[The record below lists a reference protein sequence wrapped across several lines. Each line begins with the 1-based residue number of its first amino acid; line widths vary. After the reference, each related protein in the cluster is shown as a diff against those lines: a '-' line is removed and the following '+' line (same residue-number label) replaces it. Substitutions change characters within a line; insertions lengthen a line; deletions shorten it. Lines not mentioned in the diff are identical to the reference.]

1 MKTILTALLL
11 VLSGL
16 ELMAQI
22 SPVAPS
28 TAPPGPPPNLYNNLP
43 SNRLPGTG
51 INPRRQRN
59 NALGTPNNGL
69 PPAYTPGFPPGYA
82 SAPAAA
88 NAQPE
93 ETIPP
98 GMIDFQGVD
107 VSQVL
112 DVYAKLVNRTVL
124 RAALPDAKIVLKT
137 QTPLTKTEAIEA
149 LQAVLALNNISV
161 INIGDKF
168 VKVAQSDQA
177 NFMGAAINTSDAT
190 NLPDLGSYVT
200 HITQLR
206 YVKPS
211 VMVPLITPFAKL
223 PNAVYAIDDNGILVI
238 RDYAENVKRML
249 EMISKIDVSVPA
261 EYISEVIPIRYAK
274 VEDIASA
281 LQSLGGSGGST
292 VSIGGGT
299 SGGRISGLSGGN
311 TGTGISGFGGGGGV
325 NGYQSGSSGINGF
338 GGAGGSTGSA
348 FGNRTSTAN
357 GTATTGGGTFAQR
370 LNNVINQANGGGSS
384 KDQIQLFGQTKIIP
398 DDSSSSLL
406 IFATRQDMVMIK
418 DIISKL
424 DVPLAQVLIEAVI
437 MDVTLGSTFNLGFAA
452 QQNPKAFTGGNI
464 TNAVIGG
471 GGFNNGPGILN
482 FLTGSLSG
490 TNSSTATTGA
500 SALSSAL
507 TPGGG
512 LSYFGNIGP
521 NFDVAVNAAASDNNA
536 TVIQRP
542 RIQTSQAKPAQ
553 FFVGETVPY
562 VTSTYNGGGT
572 FGNSSSYSQLSVGVE
587 LDVTPYINPD
597 GLVVMDI
604 QQEIDDLDGSTPIT
618 GVGNVPNTTK
628 RTLNAEMAVRDRD
641 TVMLGGFIRSDKS
654 TARSGVPFLQDIPLL
669 GELFAS
675 RADSKDREELIVLMR
690 PTVLKTPELAAENT
704 IKEGQRLPGVSAAAA
719 DDASYE
725 RSLIDAERKKEAR
738 SLKEGHPADGF
749 YNMVMPPEETN
760 NAAPVI
766 NDDNTST
773 TPTNAPVPITTL
785 PTTFPDAPTVT
796 PAQKAALNILL
807 NSFEAGKISRDEYE
821 TDRIKILSQ
830 SQ

>member
-1 MKTILTALLL
+1 MKTTLLALLL
-11 VLSGL
+11 AVSGL
-16 ELMAQI
+16 ELLAQM
-22 SPVAPS
+22 
-28 TAPPGPPPNLYNNLP
+28 PPNVPTGVPPNFSPGLP
-43 SNRLPGTG
+43 PNRMPGVG
-51 INPRRQRN
+51 NIPRRQRN
-59 NALGTPNNGL
+59 N
-69 PPAYTPGFPPGYA
+69 PPAAAAPGYA
-82 SAPAAA
+82 PGFAPGSVPGPGPGAPAPAVH
-88 NAQPE
+88 AQPE

-107 VSQVL
+107 VAQVL

-137 QTPLTKTEAIEA
+137 QTLLTKTEAIEA
-149 LQAVLALNNISV
+149 LQAVLALNNISIV
-161 INIGDKF
+161 NVGEKF
-168 VKVAQSDQA
+168 VKVVQSDQA
-177 NFMGAAINTSDAT
+177 NFAGAAIDTADAT
-190 NLPDLGSYVT
+190 NLPDMGSYVT

-211 VMVPLITPFAKL
+211 IMVPLITPFAKL
-223 PNAVYAIDDNGILVI
+223 PNSVYAIDDNGILVI

-299 SGGRISGLSGGN
+299 SSSRISGLSGGN
-311 TGTGISGFGGGGGV
+311 TGSGLSGFGGGGGGGGGI
-325 NGYQSGSSGINGF
+325 NGYQSGSSINGF
-338 GGAGGSTGSA
+338 NSGGSTGSSY
-348 FGNRTSTAN
+348 GNRTATPN
-357 GTATTGGGTFAQR
+357 GTAAGGTTFAQR

-437 MDVTLGSTFNLGFAA
+437 MDVTLGSTFNFGVTA

-471 GGFNNGPGILN
+471 GGFNNGPGIIN
-482 FLTGSLSG
+482 FLTGASG
-490 TNSSTATTGA
+490 TNSATTGA
-500 SALSSAL
+500 GAL
-507 TPGGG
+507 TSAITSGGG
-512 LSYFGNIGP
+512 LSYFGDIGP
-521 NFDVAVNAAASDNNA
+521 YFDVAVNAAASDNNA
-536 TVIQRP
+536 TIIQRP

-562 VTSTYNGGGT
+562 VTSTYNGGGAY
-572 FGNSSSYSQLSVGVE
+572 GNSSSYSQLSVGVE

-628 RTLNAEMAVRDRD
+628 RTLNSEMAIRDRD

-654 TARSGVPFLQDIPLL
+654 TSRSGVPFLQDIPLL
-669 GELFAS
+669 GNLFAS

-704 IKEGQRLPGVSAAAA
+704 IKEGQRLPAVSGAAA
-719 DDASYE
+719 DDAAYE
-725 RSLIDAERKKEAR
+725 RSLIDAERKKEER
-738 SLKEGHPADGF
+738 SMKEGHPADGF

-760 NAAPVI
+760 APTVNEDSTPGNPAAPHV
-766 NDDNTST
+766 
-773 TPTNAPVPITTL
+773 TL
-785 PTTFPDAPTVT
+785 PTTFPDEPTVT
-796 PAQKAALNILL
+796 PSQKAALDILL
-807 NSFEAGKISRDEYE
+807 NSYEAGKISRSEYE
-821 TDRIKILSQ
+821 TDRMKVLSQ

>member
-1 MKTILTALLL
+1 MKTILLALLL
-11 VLSGL
+11 AISGL
-16 ELMAQI
+16 ELLAQ
-22 SPVAPS
+22 
-28 TAPPGPPPNLYNNLP
+28 APPNMPSGLPPNFSPGLAP
-43 SNRLPGTG
+43 NRLPGVG
-51 INPRRQRN
+51 NFPRRQRN
-59 NALGTPNNGL
+59 NL
-69 PPAYTPGFPPGYA
+69 PGATAPGFAPGYA
-82 SAPAAA
+82 PGYAPGNGPGAPTPAADA
-88 NAQPE
+88 KAE

-107 VSQVL
+107 VAQVL

-137 QTPLTKTEAIEA
+137 QTLLTKTEAIEA
-149 LQAVLALNNISV
+149 LQAVLALNNISIV
-161 INIGDKF
+161 NVGEKF
-168 VKVAQSDQA
+168 VKVVQSDQA
-177 NFMGAAINTSDAT
+177 NFAGAAIDTADAT
-190 NLPDLGSYVT
+190 NLPDMGSYVT

-223 PNAVYAIDDNGILVI
+223 PNSVYAIDDNGILVI

-281 LQSLGGSGGST
+281 LQTLGGSGGSS

-299 SGGRISGLSGGN
+299 SSSRISGLSGGN
-311 TGTGISGFGGGGGV
+311 TGGGISGLNGGGAG
-325 NGYQSGSSGINGF
+325 GYQSGGGGINGF
-338 GGAGGSTGSA
+338 NSGGSTGSS
-348 FGNRTSTAN
+348 FGNRTATPN
-357 GTATTGGGTFAQR
+357 GTATGGTTFAQR

-437 MDVTLGSTFNLGFAA
+437 MDVTLGSTFNFGVTA

-471 GGFNNGPGILN
+471 GGFNNGPGIIN
-482 FLTGSLSG
+482 FLTGANG
-490 TNSSTATTGA
+490 TNSAATSGA
-500 SALSSAL
+500 GAL
-507 TPGGG
+507 TSAITSGGG
-512 LSYFGNIGP
+512 LSYFGDIGP
-521 NFDVAVNAAASDNNA
+521 YFDLAVNAAASDNNA
-536 TVIQRP
+536 TIIQRP

-562 VTSTYNGGGT
+562 VTSTYNYGGAY
-572 FGNSSSYSQLSVGVE
+572 GNSSSYSQLSVGVE

-628 RTLNAEMAVRDRD
+628 RTLNSEMAIRDRD
-641 TVMLGGFIRSDKS
+641 TVMLGGFIRSDK
-654 TARSGVPFLQDIPLL
+654 TTTRSGVPFLQDIPLL
-669 GELFAS
+669 GNLFAS

-704 IKEGQRLPGVSAAAA
+704 IKEGQRLPAVSGAAA
-719 DDASYE
+719 DDAAYE
-725 RSLIDAERKKEAR
+725 RSLIDAERKKEER
-738 SLKEGHPADGF
+738 SMKEGHPADGF

-760 NAAPVI
+760 GPYGSEQPAPRV
-766 NDDNTST
+766 S
-773 TPTNAPVPITTL
+773 L
-785 PTTFPDAPTVT
+785 PTTFPDEPTVT
-796 PAQKAALNILL
+796 PSQKAALDILL
-807 NSFEAGKISRDEYE
+807 NSYEAGKISRSEYE
-821 TDRIKILSQ
+821 TDRMKVLSQ
-830 SQ
+830 SE